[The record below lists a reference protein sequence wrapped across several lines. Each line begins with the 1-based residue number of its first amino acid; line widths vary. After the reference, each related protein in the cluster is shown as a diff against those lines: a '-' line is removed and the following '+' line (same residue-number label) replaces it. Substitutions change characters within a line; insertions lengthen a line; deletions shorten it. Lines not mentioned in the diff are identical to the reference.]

1 MAIIGVG
8 GIGQGTEAQP
18 KYFGYNRIICPL
30 PPHGWGF
37 EDRVNNVVESLQ
49 QQREKS
55 LLVGTGAGAK
65 ACIVAASRLPKK
77 VKGIIA
83 VAPAPFSVFP
93 QALTCS
99 AVMMKYLWSIYIG
112 ELFDVSELDYFRV
125 ALRELEVQERSR
137 QVNARLPISG
147 KECRDLLFN
156 AGPQVRFKALGRVPI
171 LVVVGEKDRWVRTST
186 QQRMAEQLLRQGV
199 NCELISV
206 KGSGHMPCHIE
217 NDILQREILDWV
229 ENNT

>member
-8 GIGQGTEAQP
+8 GIGQSRAALP
-18 KYFGYNRIICPL
+18 KYFGYSEVICTTPH
-30 PPHGWGF
+30 HGWGF
-37 EDRVNNVVESLQ
+37 EDRVNKVVESLQ

-55 LLVGTGAGAK
+55 LLVGTSAGAK
-65 ACIVAASRLPKK
+65 ACIVAASQLPKK

-83 VAPAPFSVFP
+83 ISPAPFTMFP
-93 QALTCS
+93 QTLTCS
-99 AVMMKYLWSIYIG
+99 AVMMKYLWPIYMG

-125 ALRELEVQERSR
+125 ALRELEVQERRR
-137 QVNARLPISG
+137 QIDARLPISG

-199 NCELISV
+199 NCDLISV
-206 KGSGHMPCHIE
+206 KGAGHMPCHTD
-217 NDILQREILDWV
+217 NDILQEEIFDWV